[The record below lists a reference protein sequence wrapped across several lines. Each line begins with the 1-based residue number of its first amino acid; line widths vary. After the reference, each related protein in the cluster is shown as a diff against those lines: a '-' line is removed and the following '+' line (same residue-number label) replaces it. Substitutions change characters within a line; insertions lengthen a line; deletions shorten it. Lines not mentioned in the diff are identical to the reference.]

1 MKKYAGSILGGVG
14 MLILILDSKTALEG
28 AASGLEVCI
37 RTVIPSLFPF
47 ILLSNLMVG
56 QTFPAMRGLA
66 FLGRSFL
73 IPAGA
78 EGLLI
83 PAFLGGYPLGA
94 QCIGTAY
101 RGNGLTRQQAQRMLA
116 FCSNAGPS
124 FLFGMV
130 GQMFDQTW
138 VPWVLW
144 GILILS
150 ALMVASII
158 PAESTP
164 AQDAPIQKAQKP
176 LIATAVGVMGQI
188 CGWVILFR
196 VGITFLERWCL
207 WLLPEPIQVAVMG
220 VLELSNGCL
229 ALGKIQSIP
238 LRLILCA
245 GMLSF
250 GGLCVGFQT
259 ASVVGD
265 LSMGYYW
272 LGKGLQTIFSLLL
285 AGTMMGHA
293 WAGGILLV
301 LYFGLLMGYGRKNSS
316 IPAIH
321 GV

>member
-1 MKKYAGSILGGVG
+1 
-14 MLILILDSKTALEG
+14 
-28 AASGLEVCI
+28 
-37 RTVIPSLFPF
+37 
-47 ILLSNLMVG
+47 
-56 QTFPAMRGLA
+56 
-66 FLGRSFL
+66 
-73 IPAGA
+73 
-78 EGLLI
+78 
-83 PAFLGGYPLGA
+83 
-94 QCIGTAY
+94 
-101 RGNGLTRQQAQRMLA
+101 MLA

-130 GQMFDQTW
+130 GQMFQQRW

-150 ALMVASII
+150 ALMVASIF
-158 PAESTP
+158 PAGSNLGKE
-164 AQDAPIQKAQKP
+164 APIQESRKP
-176 LIATAVGVMGQI
+176 LMATAVGIMGQI

-207 WLLPEPIQVAVMG
+207 WLLPEPIQVAIIG
-220 VLELSNGCL
+220 LLELSNGCL
-229 ALGKIQSIP
+229 ALEKIQSIP
-238 LRLILCA
+238 LRFILCA

-259 ASVVGD
+259 ASVVED

-285 AGTMMGHA
+285 AGTMMGQA
-293 WAGGILLV
+293 WVGGILLI
-301 LYFGLLMGYGRKNSS
+301 LYWGLLLGCGRKNSS